1 MSGVSLYIEGSK
13 IDLSDKE
20 GINIKLNTQDI
31 NDISK
36 VNAGYSKDFSV
47 QATPSNNKFFKHYY
61 NADITGGF
69 DARTKK
75 KATIYLDDLFFI
87 SGRIRLTSTALKNN
101 LIVSYR
107 IQFEGD
113 VVNVKDVLGDKKLSD
128 LDLSQFN
135 HDYTS
140 NNVLQG
146 LGTSLS
152 NGSVIYPLISS
163 SNRFLYD
170 SSDAYQNTL
179 NSKNIHYNAN
189 NIDNAISYNELKPA
203 LKVADIINQIQIDN
217 DLTFIG
223 DFFNRDYYNN
233 LFMWFSN
240 NEGFINFT
248 NPQEESLVDFNAGD
262 FTFINQTTNKLL
274 LSYPSQ
280 VENNSSRFELFMRDI
295 TPKPAYLE
303 AEYSYFVVVDGLE
316 VYREDNLKGVK
327 AECRVD
333 LYQKDYNN
341 KNVEFYIQS
350 NNAFEYSSTLEQRR
364 FDYGAFPS
372 LRTDVF
378 TQANNGGLISD
389 VVLQNQAPDLKQI
402 DLIIGIIKMFNIAL
416 TANENGEI
424 IWQTLPD
431 WYSEG
436 IEYKNFEKY
445 IDLDKTVIS
454 RGKLN
459 NEFDFKYEDPS
470 TILAIQYEKNN
481 IDAYGDLQQRLT
493 EDLNNP
499 DSELLDGSKLEISLP
514 FENMVY
520 ERLRDL
526 ATNENIGFQYGL
538 AVDDSLNS
546 TVPKPVLFYNNSN
559 TPPQSIGFKDENNN
573 LLSISFNLNT
583 PNNTNSL
590 TDNTKQSI
598 NFSAELSTYN
608 FGVMPNTLY
617 SAFYSDY
624 ITDMFN
630 NQRRVYVFDAI
641 IPNFI
646 LANIKLNDRL
656 IIANKR
662 YIINSINSN
671 LTTGKTKLE
680 LLNDIYEGGELTGE
694 QFYAVPNFFNVA
706 VGGEDIESIVYNNG
720 LTVNSLIDEGF
731 GIFTSITTVT
741 PFTGTKTLGMIVP
754 TEIIVPPTG
763 MTIRGMSFNISGLTT
778 SQSSNNV
785 WVFTKAVELY
795 L

>member
-1 MSGVSLYIEGSK
+1 MVHFL
-13 IDLSDKE
+13 
-20 GINIKLNTQDI
+20 
-31 NDISK
+31 
-36 VNAGYSKDFSV
+36 
-47 QATPSNNKFFKHYY
+47 
-61 NADITGGF
+61 
-69 DARTKK
+69 
-75 KATIYLDDLFFI
+75 
-87 SGRIRLTSTALKNN
+87 
-101 LIVSYR
+101 
-107 IQFEGD
+107 
-113 VVNVKDVLGDKKLSD
+113 VV
-128 LDLSQFN
+128 
-135 HDYTS
+135 
-140 NNVLQG
+140 
-146 LGTSLS
+146 
-152 NGSVIYPLISS
+152 
-163 SNRFLYD
+163 
-170 SSDAYQNTL
+170 
-179 NSKNIHYNAN
+179 
-189 NIDNAISYNELKPA
+189 
-203 LKVADIINQIQIDN
+203 
-217 DLTFIG
+217 
-223 DFFNRDYYNN
+223 
-233 LFMWFSN
+233 
-240 NEGFINFT
+240 
-248 NPQEESLVDFNAGD
+248 
-262 FTFINQTTNKLL
+262 
-274 LSYPSQ
+274 
-280 VENNSSRFELFMRDI
+280 
-295 TPKPAYLE
+295 
-303 AEYSYFVVVDGLE
+303 
-316 VYREDNLKGVK
+316 
-327 AECRVD
+327 
-333 LYQKDYNN
+333 
-341 KNVEFYIQS
+341 
-350 NNAFEYSSTLEQRR
+350 
-364 FDYGAFPS
+364 

-378 TQANNGGLISD
+378 TQANDGELISD
-389 VVLQNQAPDLKQI
+389 VVLQNQAPDIKQI

-416 TANENGEI
+416 TANENGDI

-436 IEYKNFEKY
+436 REYKNFEKY

-493 EDLNNP
+493 DEQDP
-499 DSELLDGSKLEISLP
+499 VTGQEIVRLLDGSKLEISLP

-656 IIANKR
+656 IISNKR

-741 PFTGTKTLGMIVP
+741 PFHRYKDF
-754 TEIIVPPTG
+754 
-763 MTIRGMSFNISGLTT
+763 RNDCTT
-778 SQSSNNV
+778 
-785 WVFTKAVELY
+785 
-795 L
+795 

>member
-113 VVNVKDVLGDKKLSD
+113 VVNVKDVLGDKKISD
-128 LDLSQFN
+128 LDLSTYN
-135 HDYTS
+135 HEYNS
-140 NNVLQG
+140 GNVLQG
-146 LGTSLS
+146 LTSSLTS
-152 NGSVIYPLISS
+152 GVIYPLISS
-163 SNRFLYD
+163 VNRWLWDNSNQY
-170 SSDAYQNTL
+170 APTE
-179 NSKNIHYNAN
+179 NSKNI
-189 NIDNAISYNELKPA
+189 SYNSADDEQSINYTELKPA
-203 LKVADIINQIQIDN
+203 LKIADIINQIQIDN
-217 DLTFIG
+217 EINFVG

-240 NEGFINFT
+240 NEGLINLSG
-248 NPQEESLVDFNAGD
+248 NLSEYKLNFNAGD
-262 FTFINQTTNKLL
+262 TTLIN
-274 LSYPSQ
+274 LSTDTLTL
-280 VENNSSRFELFMRDI
+280 NFSSLERSIGLRSTI
-295 TPKPAYLE
+295 TPTTQFANTLYNFVVTVNGTEFFRLDGNNGTQNFECVVNKEDYPGIEVKFYLE
-303 AEYSYFVVVDGLE
+303 TQNNIDYSANVRQRVNSLGFQEY
-316 VYREDNLKGVK
+316 N
-327 AECRVD
+327 
-333 LYQKDYNN
+333 
-341 KNVEFYIQS
+341 
-350 NNAFEYSSTLEQRR
+350 
-364 FDYGAFPS
+364 
-372 LRTDVF
+372 
-378 TQANNGGLISD
+378 TQANNNSVIGQVDISK
-389 VVLQNQAPDLKQI
+389 QAPDIKQI
-402 DLIIGIIKMFNIAL
+402 DVITGLIKMFNIAL
-416 TANENGEI
+416 TADINGDI

-431 WYSEG
+431 WYRDG
-436 IEYKNFEKY
+436 KEYKDFEKY
-445 IDLDKTVIS
+445 IDNSKTTIS

-470 TILAIQYEKNN
+470 TILAIQYQKNN
-481 IDAYGDLQQRLT
+481 IDAYGDINQRLT

-499 DSELLDGSKLEISLP
+499 DSELLDGSKLEINVP

-520 ERLRDL
+520 ERLRNL
-526 ATNENIGFQYGL
+526 ATNTPINFQYGL
-538 AVDDSLNS
+538 SLDESLNPA
-546 TVPKPVLFYNNSN
+546 VPKGLIFYNNSLQ
-559 TPPQSIGFKDENNN
+559 TEIIGFRLGSGGAIALNT
-573 LLSISFNLNT
+573 SLNT
-583 PNNTNSL
+583 PNTTNSL
-590 TDNTKQSI
+590 TDNTKQSL
-598 NFSAELSTYN
+598 NFGSEKSTYN
-608 FGVMPNTLY
+608 NTLMNNTLY
-617 SAFYSDY
+617 NNFYSDY
-624 ITDMFN
+624 ISDMFN

-646 LANIKLNDRL
+646 LANIKLNDR
-656 IIANKR
+656 IIISNKR

-731 GIFTSITTVT
+731 GIFASITTVT
-741 PFTGTKTLGMIVP
+741 PFTGTKTLGMTVQP
-754 TEIIVPPTG
+754 NTTG
-763 MTIRGMSFNISGLTT
+763 LQRVMSVLCTSGAKSFKITILQEG
-778 SQSSNNV
+778 
-785 WVFTKAVELY
+785 
-795 L
+795 